1 MNSSSNVL
9 EELYKKYRKNIFAY
23 FFSKTYNTHISDEL
37 TQEVFLKA
45 FKALPTYKFKA
56 SFKNWLYVIAKN
68 VYINWS
74 KKESKYDNVPIDN
87 DLSNK
92 LVSLKGNPEEV
103 IDIKEKEEFYEHILS
118 KLKDEYRTI
127 IVLRDFK
134 GLSYEE
140 ISILLNWNLSKV
152 KVTLYRA
159 RIKFKMYLKKEGDS
173 L

>member
-1 MNSSSNVL
+1 MNNSSSVL
-9 EELYKKYRKNIFAY
+9 EELYKKYRKNIFSY

-37 TQEVFLKA
+37 TQEVFL
-45 FKALPTYKFKA
+45 KALPTYKFKA

-87 DLSNK
+87 ELSNT
-92 LVSLKGNPEEV
+92 LVSLNGNPEEV
-103 IDIKEKEEFYEHILS
+103 VDIKEKEELYEHILL

-140 ISILLNWNLSKV
+140 ISILLKWNLSKV

-159 RIKFKMYLKKEGDS
+159 RIKFRMYLKKEGDS